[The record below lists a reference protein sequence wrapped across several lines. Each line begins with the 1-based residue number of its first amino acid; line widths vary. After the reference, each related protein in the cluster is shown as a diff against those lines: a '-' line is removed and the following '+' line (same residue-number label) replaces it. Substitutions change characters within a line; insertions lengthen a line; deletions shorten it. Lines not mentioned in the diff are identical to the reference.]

1 MRLADQLIPNNKQK
15 MKANRST
22 VYVSMLLV
30 YDVEWKELRWIKEVQ
45 LRLALFPFWV
55 HATRLPLPAPLD
67 RTQTSIWGIA
77 DHGTTRTSIVLIPHQ
92 HGRSSF
98 ARVSR

>member
-30 YDVEWKELRWIKEVQ
+30 YDVEWKELRWIEEVQ
-45 LRLALFPFWV
+45 LRLALFPF
-55 HATRLPLPAPLD
+55 
-67 RTQTSIWGIA
+67 
-77 DHGTTRTSIVLIPHQ
+77 
-92 HGRSSF
+92 
-98 ARVSR
+98 

>member
-55 HATRLPLPAPLD
+55 YATRLPSQLPSIAHKHPSGAS
-67 RTQTSIWGIA
+67 QTMERRA
-77 DHGTTRTSIVLIPHQ
+77 HR
-92 HGRSSF
+92 
-98 ARVSR
+98 